1 MISNKPYL
9 IRAIYEWIIDNKLT
23 PYIVINAE
31 VDGVQVPTDHIKD
44 NNIVLDISPE
54 ACIGL
59 HLDNDRIVFSASFSG
74 VSTQIFTP
82 PDAVVAIYAKENG
95 EGMVFSFDKAVGSD
109 SESGIV
115 GSSSESGTNIH
126 TDAAALVKDKKI
138 PDIHAATSKKLTKK
152 SNRKT
157 TLKVVK

>member
-1 MISNKPYL
+1 MKMTSNKPYL

-31 VDGVQVPTDHIKD
+31 VDLVQVPKDYVKD

-59 HLDNDRIVFSASFSG
+59 HLGNDRIVFSASFSG

-95 EGMVFSFDKAVGSD
+95 EGMIFSFDKAEGD
-109 SESGIV
+109 GSES
-115 GSSSESGTNIH
+115 SSNLP
-126 TDAAALVKDKKI
+126 TDAHALEKDKKR
-138 PDIHAATSKKLTKK
+138 PDTDIATPKKELKK
-152 SNRKT
+152 SNRKA
-157 TLKVVK
+157 TLKVIK